1 MVKNALT
8 NTEGTA
14 NYNLAVNATVLLF
27 NRSGMP
33 AAWTLTDVNGNYVF
47 TEIPYDT
54 YKVVSET
61 ASAYASSEVVI
72 STAQSTANRDLM
84 LKSTDEITGITLPE
98 NTAVSLF
105 PNPVKDKLTV
115 SVVQED
121 VISIYN
127 LNGQLNFHD
136 KLNRGINTLDLSDIA
151 SGIYIARIGGKSFK
165 LIKL

>member
-1 MVKNALT
+1 
-8 NTEGTA
+8 
-14 NYNLAVNATVLLF
+14 
-27 NRSGMP
+27 
-33 AAWTLTDVNGNYVF
+33 
-47 TEIPYDT
+47 
-54 YKVVSET
+54 
-61 ASAYASSEVVI
+61 
-72 STAQSTANRDLM
+72 M

-98 NTAVSLF
+98 ITAVSLF

>member
-14 NYNLAVNATVLLF
+14 NYNLAVNATVLLI

-98 NTAVSLF
+98 ITAVSLF

-151 SGIYIARIGGKSFK
+151 AGIYIARIGGKSFK
-165 LIKL
+165 LIKF